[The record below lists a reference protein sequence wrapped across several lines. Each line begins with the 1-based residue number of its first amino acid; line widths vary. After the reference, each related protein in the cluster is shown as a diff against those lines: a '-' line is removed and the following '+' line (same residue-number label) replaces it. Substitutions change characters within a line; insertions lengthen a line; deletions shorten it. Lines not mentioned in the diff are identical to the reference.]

1 MVRDRNQ
8 PVTWIGALVRSQ
20 GENEELLALEQQI
33 LMRKHSWVRRRTV
46 EALTTSGLTDT
57 PRQCA

>member
-33 LMRKHSWVRRRTV
+33 LMRKHSWVRRRTWKHSRP
-46 EALTTSGLTDT
+46 LG
-57 PRQCA
+57 